1 MSKTIPHLV
10 RAHRKRLKLSQFEL
24 ARLLG
29 FRSRDPISRIES
41 FASMPSAAF
50 VFACEA
56 LFKTPARTLFPG
68 ICEDAKRR
76 LRARR
81 RKLRRPITS
90 QRPKPPGDGLHG

>member
-1 MSKTIPHLV
+1 MSKTIPHLI
-10 RAHRKRLKLSQFEL
+10 RAHRKRLRLSQLEL

-29 FRSRDPISRIES
+29 FRSRDPISRIET

-56 LFKTPARTLFPG
+56 LFKTPAGTLFPG
-68 ICEDAKRR
+68 ICEDARR
-76 LRARR
+76 KLRVRR

-90 QRPKPPGDGLHG
+90 PRPQPPGESQNG